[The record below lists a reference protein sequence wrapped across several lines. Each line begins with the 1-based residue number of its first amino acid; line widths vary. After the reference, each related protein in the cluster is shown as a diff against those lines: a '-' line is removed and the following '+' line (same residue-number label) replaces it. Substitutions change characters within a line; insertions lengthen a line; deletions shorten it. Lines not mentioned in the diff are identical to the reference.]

1 MEKVILLKSIDKHR
15 CVAYNIDEYRW
26 EVTNLDLNE
35 KKIAMVFKAFCDENR
50 IRILKLLAT
59 GEKCACKL
67 LEEIDITQPTMS
79 HHMKIL
85 CDSGIVVGRK
95 EGKWM
100 HYSISQEGSET
111 AVKYLKELTIIT
123 CLDADKSCC
132 EK

>member
-1 MEKVILLKSIDKHR
+1 M
-15 CVAYNIDEYRW
+15 
-26 EVTNLDLNE
+26 DLNE